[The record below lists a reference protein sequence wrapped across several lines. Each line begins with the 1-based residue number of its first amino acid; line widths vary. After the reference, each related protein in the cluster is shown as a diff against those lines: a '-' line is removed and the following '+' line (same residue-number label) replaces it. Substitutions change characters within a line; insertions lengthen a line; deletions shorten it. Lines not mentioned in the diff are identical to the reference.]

1 MGNFTSGPEGSKDNF
16 RKLDNIAFLVNGFFS
31 LALAATI
38 FVANIV
44 LIVATARNPR
54 RLNKGIN
61 KIHNALLYINLLAA
75 VFFLPYF
82 GIAEILRGL
91 QITEKTFP
99 FPSYLSVTHTFF
111 AQSNV
116 NVALLVTIERSSAFI
131 FPHFH
136 RRIMTKTKVLIT
148 LLLTQSFALLF
159 ACLQFTGIKE
169 IVFYTVYIHLFI
181 SSPMSVIVLLVCVT
195 YWNIKNRNRVVSGE
209 IPQSIEQSELRRK
222 RTTRSARKYLTVVSL
237 FMVPMSLCISPWY
250 TVKVIGITFKK
261 SLTTDVEFFLQR
273 FSISLLFL
281 PGVFGPITLA
291 LRFEEYSISL
301 KRFFRRI

>member
-1 MGNFTSGPEGSKDNF
+1 MGNFTSDSEEDKYNL
-16 RKLDNIAFLVNGFFS
+16 RKLKNIAFLANGFFS
-31 LALAATI
+31 LALSATI

-54 RLNKGIN
+54 RLNKVIN
-61 KIHNALLYINLLAA
+61 KIHNSLFYINLFAV

-116 NVALLVTIERSSAFI
+116 NVALLVTVERSSAFI

-136 RRIMTKTKVLIT
+136 RRIMTKAKVLIT
-148 LLLTQSFALLF
+148 LLLTQSFALVF
-159 ACLQFTGIKE
+159 ACFQFTGIKE

-181 SSPMSVIVLLVCVT
+181 SAPMLVIFFLVCVT

-209 IPQSIEQSELRRK
+209 TPQSTEQLELRRK

-237 FMVPMSLCISPWY
+237 FMVPMSLCISPWCA
-250 TVKVIGITFKK
+250 VKVIEITFKK
-261 SLTTDVEFFLQR
+261 SLTTDVGFFLQR

-291 LRFEEYSISL
+291 LRFEEYSTSL
-301 KRFFRRI
+301 KLFFRRI